1 MTDAVLDGVVWV
13 LKREL
18 GLNTTDPRTGS
29 ARDGST
35 STNAKKITNPTNTSS
50 FAALFS
56 TLVPVLI
63 YAVVCLCLFVV
74 GRKFFPRVY
83 YPRTFLSSIAPH
95 ERSKALPDGWVNW
108 IIPFWKT
115 PDIEILNH
123 ASLDGFLFLRY
134 IKMLTVICLVGCC
147 MTWPILFPVHIYGG
161 GDSKELDMLTFG
173 NVKHKSWLWAH
184 ALVAWAYFGFILY
197 MVARE
202 SVYFINIRQAY
213 LLSPHY
219 ANRLSSRTVLF
230 TCVPNQVLD
239 EKKLRRVFGD
249 TVKNVWIPRETDDLD
264 ELVKEREQTADRLEK
279 AEIQLIK
286 KATAAYKKAV
296 KNGHP
301 DVEVRSQTPSPRGS
315 GEKTESKA
323 VDVTVRSTSPI
334 SPSPPQSESP
344 DAITSPTSTATFTTS
359 EGPYAY
365 NPPPDINGS
374 VAAQWIPASQRPS
387 HRPIANYGR
396 RVDTIKWTRN
406 QLKKLAPE
414 INKLR
419 REYRK
424 GKPRP
429 IPAAFVEFQTQSD
442 AQLAYQT
449 LAHHRA
455 NHMKAEIVG
464 IVPEEIVWNSMYFPW
479 WQRIIRRFVIQGVVV
494 VMVIFWALPAAIVG
508 SISNITY
515 LTSTLKFL
523 AWINDLPTVILGLI
537 TGLLPAVALA
547 MLMAIVPMIMRA
559 CARQAGVATQSRIEL
574 FVQNSYFLFQ
584 VIQVFLITTLTSS
597 ASTAVGALIKD
608 PMSIRKLLS
617 SALPK
622 ASNFYISYFILQGLA
637 LSASRILHLGG
648 VVRHQIMRWTGARPR
663 LIARRY
669 HRLRKIH
676 WGSVFPMFTN
686 MGVIAIAYSL
696 IAPLILGVAA
706 LCLSLVYLTYK
717 YNLLYI
723 YSSSPDSRGI
733 FYPRALKQTL
743 TGVYLAE
750 ICLVGLFGLKGAF
763 GPLVITF
770 GLVIFTTLIH
780 VSLNQALSP
789 LLFNLP
795 RTLAVEEELRRAGNP
810 PFLAANLVD
819 QNEHLSST
827 EAEAS
832 KLEDGDTNTG
842 YDSDFDPSSNTPDVN
857 HGAQNTRLSPIS
869 APEGTDRVV
878 NMSLQKLRS
887 MVKSRYKSSAL
898 ASLIASVDFW
908 SYWITPSPLIQKPNF
923 ILKFLHPE
931 VFADYH
937 ILRDMIPQEVKDVE
951 VQYEEGVLRDAY
963 SPPSMRVRS
972 PRLWLPRDGLG
983 ISAQEVR
990 HCGMVVECTDEEAWV
1005 NERGQTRAELE
1016 GGTEAWVT
1024 PAWERVRF

>member
-898 ASLIASVDFW
+898 ASLIASMDFW

-937 ILRDMIPQEVKDVE
+937 ILRDMIPQEVKDVD

-990 HCGMVVECTDEEAWV
+990 HCGMVVECTDEEVWV

>member
-1 MTDAVLDGVVWV
+1 MGICFSHVHEYGCDRFASPILHI
-13 LKREL
+13 
-18 GLNTTDPRTGS
+18 LNT
-29 ARDGST
+29 
-35 STNAKKITNPTNTSS
+35 
-50 FAALFS
+50 L
-56 TLVPVLI
+56 
-63 YAVVCLCLFVV
+63 
-74 GRKFFPRVY
+74 
-83 YPRTFLSSIAPH
+83 
-95 ERSKALPDGWVNW
+95 
-108 IIPFWKT
+108 
-115 PDIEILNH
+115 
-123 ASLDGFLFLRY
+123 
-134 IKMLTVICLVGCC
+134 LT
-147 MTWPILFPVHIYGG
+147 
-161 GDSKELDMLTFG
+161 KLT
-173 NVKHKSWLWAH
+173 
-184 ALVAWAYFGFILY
+184 
-197 MVARE
+197 
-202 SVYFINIRQAY
+202 
-213 LLSPHY
+213 
-219 ANRLSSRTVLF
+219 
-230 TCVPNQVLD
+230 
-239 EKKLRRVFGD
+239 
-249 TVKNVWIPRETDDLD
+249 
-264 ELVKEREQTADRLEK
+264 
-279 AEIQLIK
+279 
-286 KATAAYKKAV
+286 
-296 KNGHP
+296 
-301 DVEVRSQTPSPRGS
+301 
-315 GEKTESKA
+315 
-323 VDVTVRSTSPI
+323 
-334 SPSPPQSESP
+334 
-344 DAITSPTSTATFTTS
+344 
-359 EGPYAY
+359 
-365 NPPPDINGS
+365 
-374 VAAQWIPASQRPS
+374 
-387 HRPIANYGR
+387 
-396 RVDTIKWTRN
+396 
-406 QLKKLAPE
+406 
-414 INKLR
+414 
-419 REYRK
+419 
-424 GKPRP
+424 
-429 IPAAFVEFQTQSD
+429 
-442 AQLAYQT
+442 
-449 LAHHRA
+449 
-455 NHMKAEIVG
+455 
-464 IVPEEIVWNSMYFPW
+464 
-479 WQRIIRRFVIQGVVV
+479 
-494 VMVIFWALPAAIVG
+494 
-508 SISNITY
+508 
-515 LTSTLKFL
+515 
-523 AWINDLPTVILGLI
+523 
-537 TGLLPAVALA
+537 
-547 MLMAIVPMIMRA
+547 
-559 CARQAGVATQSRIEL
+559 
-574 FVQNSYFLFQ
+574 
-584 VIQVFLITTLTSS
+584 
-597 ASTAVGALIKD
+597 
-608 PMSIRKLLS
+608 
-617 SALPK
+617 
-622 ASNFYISYFILQGLA
+622 
-637 LSASRILHLGG
+637 
-648 VVRHQIMRWTGARPR
+648 
-663 LIARRY
+663 
-669 HRLRKIH
+669 
-676 WGSVFPMFTN
+676 
-686 MGVIAIAYSL
+686 AIAYSL

-898 ASLIASVDFW
+898 ASLIASMDFW